1 MEELINQIGD
11 IIGSTRF
18 SLQDEKVMQ
27 AEIAIAFDK
36 AGRTYSREHHLSDES
51 IPDFFIEGIAIEI
64 KIKGS
69 AMAIYRQ
76 CERYCM
82 FPEVKALILVT
93 NKSMA
98 LPDEI
103 VKGKPSYLLNPSKAW
118 L

>member
-1 MEELINQIGD
+1 MEELIIQIGD
-11 IIGSTRF
+11 ILGSTRF

-27 AEIAIAFDK
+27 AEIEAAFKK
-36 AGRTYSREHHLSDES
+36 AGMIYLREHRLSNES
-51 IPDFFIEGIAIEI
+51 IPDFFIDGIAIEI

-69 AMAIYRQ
+69 AMEIFRQ
-76 CERYCM
+76 LERYCE

-98 LPDEI
+98 LPNFI
-103 VKGKPSYLLNPSKAW
+103 KGKPSYLLNPAKAW